1 MNPLSQKTSK
11 MTSYPRNYSDNLL
24 LVSQCVLKET
34 VKTIVLEQDPLYH
47 KKDGGLFQYPPSPT
61 TKDGVLVA

>member
-1 MNPLSQKTSK
+1 M
-11 MTSYPRNYSDNLL
+11 